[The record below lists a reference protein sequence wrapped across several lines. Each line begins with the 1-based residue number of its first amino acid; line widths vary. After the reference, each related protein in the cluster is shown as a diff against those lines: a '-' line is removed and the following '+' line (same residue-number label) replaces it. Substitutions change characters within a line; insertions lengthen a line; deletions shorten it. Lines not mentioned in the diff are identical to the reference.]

1 MQTYLGACTELGVAD
16 VTGDTVGYPDFV
28 LLEGYVWDIPEG
40 PGLAAEAIRIA
51 KGRSA
56 RIALSLSDSLC
67 VQRHREEFREAVLEP
82 VDIVFADEDEAIALL
97 EVDDFDGVARTAPAF
112 GKLFV
117 VTRSEKGSVVI
128 HGDVKIVQQ
137 AIPVSKVVDTTGAG
151 DAYVAGFLY
160 GLANGKPLDEC
171 ARLGTR
177 CATGVIQKVGA
188 RIDRG
193 MLQASA

>member
-1 MQTYLGACTELGVAD
+1 V
-16 VTGDTVGYPDFV
+16 
-28 LLEGYVWDIPEG
+28 
-40 PGLAAEAIRIA
+40 R
-51 KGRSA
+51 
-56 RIALSLSDSLC
+56 
-67 VQRHREEFREAVLEP
+67 
-82 VDIVFADEDEAIALL
+82 
-97 EVDDFDGVARTAPAF
+97 
-112 GKLFV
+112 
-117 VTRSEKGSVVI
+117 
-128 HGDVKIVQQ
+128 
-137 AIPVSKVVDTTGAG
+137 KVVDTTGAG